1 MGPPMSSPSSRRPPV
16 VDTLTRHP
24 WLAAGAVAA
33 IALVILVLA
42 WDWNW
47 FKGPVERAVEA
58 RTGRSF
64 DIGGNL
70 DVDLGATVAIRADR
84 LRLGN
89 ADWSQ
94 EAEMARAERAEVRVH
109 LPSLLFRRET
119 RIPAIELDRPRVHLE
134 MGAEGGNWDL
144 FGEPSGGPPPR
155 IERLWIEGGE
165 LVFLQPAEETRI
177 EVTLDSRQAL
187 REDTAPPV
195 AVEGSGQW
203 RGNEFTLE
211 GRIASLLDLQQPD
224 AGSGYGV
231 DLQARAGRTR
241 AHARGRLFNPFQLQ
255 RFDLQME
262 LAGSNLQDLYP
273 LLGVAQI
280 GRAHV

>member
-1 MGPPMSSPSSRRPPV
+1 QSNRRRQRSIDAV
-16 VDTLTRHP
+16 ARHP
-24 WLAAGAVAA
+24 WWTGAA
-33 IALVILVLA
+33 IAALALVVLVLV

-89 ADWSQ
+89 AEWS
-94 EAEMARAERAEVRVH
+94 EEPEMGSAERAEVRVH

-144 FGEPSGGPPPR
+144 FGEPSG
-155 IERLWIEGGE
+155 
-165 LVFLQPAEETRI
+165 
-177 EVTLDSRQAL
+177 
-187 REDTAPPV
+187 
-195 AVEGSGQW
+195 
-203 RGNEFTLE
+203 
-211 GRIASLLDLQQPD
+211 
-224 AGSGYGV
+224 
-231 DLQARAGRTR
+231 
-241 AHARGRLFNPFQLQ
+241 
-255 RFDLQME
+255 
-262 LAGSNLQDLYP
+262 
-273 LLGVAQI
+273 
-280 GRAHV
+280 